1 MSLPIRSIAEKKVL
15 AAICSLIFCGM
26 VGAAFWPF
34 NPFPANQVAW
44 LGEQN
49 GVRFGGGGIILSSRR
64 FEFPDSGMPAGA
76 SLELWLEP
84 SQDKVSTSLL
94 SFSPP
99 ENPEQLRLRQAQ
111 SYLLLLQESTPSL
124 HHPAMTSLWVPRA
137 FQTRKRRFITISSG
151 MAGTTVYLDG
161 IPAGKSSTFRI
172 TSKDLTGRLI
182 IGCSP
187 DGYDTWR
194 GKLFGLAVF
203 EREIAPAQ
211 VVQHYNAWLKGYT
224 AAIRDDHPMSLYTF
238 EERTGNV
245 ARNQTSSGRDLAIPA
260 SFQIPYKPFLK
271 APWKEFYPN
280 RGYLHD
286 VLINILGFVP
296 FGFFFCMYLSS
307 GQTSRKTVI
316 ATILLGSAFSLT
328 IEVLQWFIPVR
339 DSGTTDILTN
349 TLGTALGA
357 ILGHSGAL
365 SGLLDRLSS
374 PTSP

>member
-1 MSLPIRSIAEKKVL
+1 MSLAIRSIAEKKIL

-26 VGAAFWPF
+26 VVAAFWPF

-44 LGEQN
+44 LGEEN
-49 GVRFGGGGIILSSRR
+49 GVRFAGGGIILSSPR

-99 ENPEQLRLRQAQ
+99 ENPGQFRLRQAQ
-111 SYLLLLQESTPSL
+111 SYLLLLQQSTPTRY
-124 HHPAMTSLWVPRA
+124 HAAMTSLSVPRT
-137 FQTRKRRFITISSG
+137 FQARKKRFITISSG
-151 MAGTTVYLDG
+151 MTGTNVYLDG
-161 IPAGKSSTFRI
+161 IPAEKSSSFRI

-182 IGCSP
+182 LGCSP
-187 DGYDTWR
+187 EGYDTWR
-194 GKLFGLAVF
+194 GKLFGLAIF
-203 EREIAPAQ
+203 DREIAPAQ
-211 VVQHYNAWLKGYT
+211 VTQHYNAWLKGHA

-245 ARNQTSSGRDLAIPA
+245 VRNQTSSGRDLAIPG
-260 SFQIPYKPFLK
+260 SFGIPYKPFLK

-280 RGYLHD
+280 RGYFRD
-286 VLINILGFVP
+286 VLNNILGFVP
-296 FGFFFCMYLSS
+296 FGLFFCMYLSS
-307 GQTSRKTVI
+307 GQTSRKTII
-316 ATILLGSAFSLT
+316 ATILLGSAFSIT

-357 ILGHSGAL
+357 ILGYWAAV

-374 PTSP
+374 PNP